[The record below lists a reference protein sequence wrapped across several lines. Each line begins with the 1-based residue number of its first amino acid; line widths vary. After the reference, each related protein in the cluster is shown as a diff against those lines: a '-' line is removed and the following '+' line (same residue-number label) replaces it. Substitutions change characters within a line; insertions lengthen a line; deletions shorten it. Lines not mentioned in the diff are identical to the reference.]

1 MMKLPK
7 MIYTKDNQQIEYTLK
22 TNPPEATTWTTH
34 QLKKTEI
41 KIITKLNRTESVQ
54 IRQEI
59 FDDII
64 SREPNQRKK
73 PKASDNKIQKRSKA
87 TNAENAKV
95 GVKQQKTRRQ
105 NKSKKVEEH
114 APVQSNSRRTRNVP
128 K

>member
-1 MMKLPK
+1 MKLPK

-22 TNPPEATTWTTH
+22 TNPPEAATWATH
-34 QLKKTEI
+34 SLKKTEI
-41 KIITKLNRTESVQ
+41 KIITKLNKTES
-54 IRQEI
+54 IEARQEI

-73 PKASDNKIQKRSKA
+73 PKAPNDKVQERSKA
-87 TNAENAKV
+87 TNTKNVKA

-105 NKSKKVEEH
+105 NKSKKVETH
-114 APVQSNSRRTRNVP
+114 APVQSNSRRTRNVS

>member
-1 MMKLPK
+1 
-7 MIYTKDNQQIEYTLK
+7 MIYTKDSQQIQYTLK
-22 TNPPEATTWTTH
+22 TNPPEAMTWTTH

-41 KIITKLNRTESVQ
+41 KIITKLDKAELIQ

-73 PKASDNKIQKRSKA
+73 PKAPNNKVQERSKT
-87 TNAENAKV
+87 TNTKNVKA

-105 NKSKKVEEH
+105 NKSKKVETH
-114 APVQSNSRRTRNVP
+114 APVQSNSRRTRNVS